1 MAMSDQD
8 EPNRRRR
15 TIETTPFIDEL
26 VGAVQRHLGAFRG
39 SPPSYAAA
47 LRWIIEDFAWCEPDR
62 PAFGRM
68 SPVMTGIV
76 DGIMRSRAAEVE
88 PANTPPN
95 AGNGTFPGAD
105 GEFSQ

>member
-26 VGAVQRHLGAFRG
+26 VGAVQRHLGAFREA
-39 SPPSYAAA
+39 PPSYAAA
-47 LRWIIEDFAWCEPDR
+47 LRWIIEDFAWCEPGM

-76 DGIMRSRAAEVE
+76 EGIMRSRAAVSE
-88 PANTPPN
+88 PADTPPN
-95 AGNGTFPGAD
+95 AGDGTVLGA
-105 GEFSQ
+105 GEKLTQ